1 MACAAAAEVGTAC
14 RRDLAEV
21 AARDVEIEV
30 IGIIGE
36 IRMIEHIGEART
48 RLEMDA
54 FGDRELLRQ
63 PGREVD
69 YTGADDIAVVRGTES
84 SDRIWRS

>member
-1 MACAAAAEVGTAC
+1 MLRPYIFTLLEIEAQEDLACAAAAEVGTAC

-36 IRMIEHIGEART
+36 IRMIEHIGETRT

-54 FGDRELLRQ
+54 FGDRELLR
-63 PGREVD
+63 
-69 YTGADDIAVVRGTES
+69 
-84 SDRIWRS
+84 

>member
-1 MACAAAAEVGTAC
+1 MLRPYIFTLLEIEAQEDLACAAAAEVGTAC

-21 AARDVEIEV
+21 AAQDVEIEV

-36 IRMIEHIGEART
+36 IRMIEHVGEART

-54 FGDRELLRQ
+54 FGDRELLR
-63 PGREVD
+63 
-69 YTGADDIAVVRGTES
+69 
-84 SDRIWRS
+84 

>member
-1 MACAAAAEVGTAC
+1 MLRPHIFTLLEIEAEEDLACAAAAEVGTAC

-36 IRMIEHIGEART
+36 IRMIEHAGEART

-54 FGDRELLRQ
+54 FGDRELLR
-63 PGREVD
+63 
-69 YTGADDIAVVRGTES
+69 
-84 SDRIWRS
+84 